1 MQGPPT
7 EVSAE
12 FIQLLTTHQS
22 RLYAYALSLLGKR
35 EAAQEVMQETNIVM
49 WRKADQFQM
58 GTNFAAWMMKI
69 AYYQV
74 LEHRRKL
81 NRQALFVVDEDFLS
95 ALAEEASESTEH
107 IAEQQMALQACLARL
122 PERQRDLVRR
132 RYSDGASIK
141 AVAEQIGIA
150 ANAVKQTLFRARG
163 KLIDCVR
170 YRMKEQLT

>member
-1 MQGPPT
+1 MKPPRP

-22 RLYAYALSLLGKR
+22 RLYAYALSLLGNR
-35 EAAQEVMQETNIVM
+35 ESAQEVMQETNIVM
-49 WRKADQFQM
+49 WRKADRFEI

-74 LEHRRKL
+74 LEYRRKI

-95 ALAEEASESTEH
+95 ALAEEVSESTARME
-107 IAEQQMALQACLARL
+107 EQQMALQACLARL
-122 PERQRDLVRR
+122 PERQRDMVRR

-150 ANAVKQTLFRARG
+150 ASAVKQTLFRARG